1 VPPPFTVEILGI
13 DYFHRT
19 MLKIRFTTP
28 VTAGRYTVWSAPGV
42 VGPLDLA
49 RLGASGHYPEQEA
62 QHGAL
67 LYDVLSLPIP
77 QNVGRTVTVGVQRVA
92 EGGNQSDFTTVPV
105 FIPPLIP

>member
-1 VPPPFTVEILGI
+1 
-13 DYFHRT
+13 

-28 VTAGRYTVWSAPGV
+28 VPAGRYTVWSAPGV

-49 RLGASGHYPEQEA
+49 LVGASGHYPEQEA

-77 QNVGRTVTVGVQRVA
+77 LNVGRTVTVGVQRVA
-92 EGGNQSDFTTVPV
+92 EGGVQSDFTTVPV